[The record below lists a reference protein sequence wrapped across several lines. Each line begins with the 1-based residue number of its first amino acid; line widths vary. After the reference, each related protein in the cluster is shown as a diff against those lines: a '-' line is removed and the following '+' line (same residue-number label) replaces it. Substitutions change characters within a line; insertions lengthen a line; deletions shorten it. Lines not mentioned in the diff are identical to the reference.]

1 MVEYGRKRG
10 VDREMNTAQSKQIES
25 LYLEMFNKL
34 IIYARSCLDNDA
46 LAEEAV
52 QETFRI
58 ACQKPEQLCES
69 VNPQGWLVQTL
80 KYTIRNMQSS
90 RATVKRIVEKYLM
103 TQIKDFSFS
112 EDRLDLHILYENVAD
127 TEEFKLLAE
136 MAIEGRSHLEMA
148 NSRGISVSACK
159 KRVQRAKETLRKRI
173 DP

>member
-1 MVEYGRKRG
+1 MTEEQNRK
-10 VDREMNTAQSKQIES
+10 IEE
-25 LYLEMFNKL
+25 LYLEMFDKMK
-34 IIYARSCLDNDA
+34 IYAYSSLGNQA

-69 VNPQGWLVQTL
+69 ANPRGWLVQTL
-80 KYTIRNMQSS
+80 KYTIRNMQSN
-90 RATVKRIVEKYLM
+90 RATAKRIVEKYLM
-103 TQIKDFSFS
+103 TQFRDLSFS
-112 EDRLDLHILYENVAD
+112 EDSLDLNVLYENVAD

-159 KRVQRAKETLRKRI
+159 KRVERAKKTLRRRL
-173 DP
+173 DE